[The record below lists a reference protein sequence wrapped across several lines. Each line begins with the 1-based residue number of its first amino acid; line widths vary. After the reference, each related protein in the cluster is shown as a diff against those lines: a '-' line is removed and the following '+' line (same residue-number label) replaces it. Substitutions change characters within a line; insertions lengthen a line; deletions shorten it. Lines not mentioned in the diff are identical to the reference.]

1 MGLVSEPIHL
11 VPATLTGSLRLPPR
25 ARFSISRRYGRGVT
39 MGPYLF
45 PGLPVLIVWDSA
57 RESVGVWVRFSYPP
71 PDIAPNSLNTVSV
84 GSTSVQI
91 KRRDCWFLLLRERK
105 ARLCPFFWLFL
116 APLGTYQGV
125 QLISCRS

>member
-45 PGLPVLIVWDSA
+45 LGLLVLVVQDSA
-57 RESVGVWVRFSYPP
+57 RESVGVWVRYSYPP
-71 PDIAPNSLNTVSV
+71 PDVAPTALTTVSG
-84 GSTSVQI
+84 GSTALKI
-91 KRRDCWFLLLRERK
+91 TGRC
-105 ARLCPFFWLFL
+105 C
-116 APLGTYQGV
+116 
-125 QLISCRS
+125 